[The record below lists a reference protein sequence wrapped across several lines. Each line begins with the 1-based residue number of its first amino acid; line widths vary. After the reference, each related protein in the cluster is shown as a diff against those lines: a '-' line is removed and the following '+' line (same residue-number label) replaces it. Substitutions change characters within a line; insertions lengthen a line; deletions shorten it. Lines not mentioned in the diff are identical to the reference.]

1 MVTTPNRFTLEEN
14 GAIWDSLLM
23 KRYTS
28 LTEVSPI
35 LIELNNYVEDFELE
49 LSRQSIEIHD
59 LIEALDQHQ

>member
-28 LTEVSPI
+28 LEEVSPI

-59 LIEALDQHQ
+59 LIAALDQHQ